1 MGYPTYPEHP
11 TRTVQRIY
19 VASSWRNDYQPGV
32 VAVLREAGFEVYD
45 FKNPTVGY
53 HNPDGLPHGFQWSEI
68 DPEWETWSPEAYRAA
83 LTHPLS
89 EQGYASDFGAMQWA
103 DTCVLV
109 LPSGRSAHIEAGWM
123 AGTGRRVY
131 ILALGENEPELMYK
145 LATGICLSVDE
156 LVGTLALVGATRIGH
171 A

>member
-11 TRTVQRIY
+11 TPTVRRIY
-19 VASSWRNDYQPGV
+19 VASSWRNEYQPDV
-32 VAVLREAGFEVYD
+32 VDALRAHDFEVYD

-68 DPEWETWSPEAYRAA
+68 DPNWQAWTPQEYREA
-83 LTHPLS
+83 LMHPLS
-89 EQGYASDFGAMQWA
+89 EQGFKSDADAMRWA

-123 AGTGRRVY
+123 AGTRRRLY
-131 ILALGENEPELMYK
+131 ILTYGENEPELMYK
-145 LATGICLSVDE
+145 LATGICLDLGE
-156 LVGTLALVGATRIGH
+156 LVGALRKVGRP
-171 A
+171 

>member
-1 MGYPTYPEHP
+1 MGYPSYPEHP

-19 VASSWRNDYQPGV
+19 VASSWRNEHQPV
-32 VAVLREAGFEVYD
+32 VVKELRRAGFEVYD

-68 DPEWETWSPEAYRAA
+68 DPAWETWSPETYREA

-89 EQGYASDFGAMQWA
+89 EQGFASDFNAMKWA
-103 DTCVLV
+103 DTCVLL
-109 LPSGRSAHIEAGWM
+109 LPSGRSAHSEAGWM
-123 AGTGRRVY
+123 AGSGRRVY
-131 ILALGENEPELMYK
+131 VLQLDRQEPELMNK
-145 LATGICLSVDE
+145 LFTGICLSVDE
-156 LVGTLALVGATRIGH
+156 LIATLSLVGATRIGH